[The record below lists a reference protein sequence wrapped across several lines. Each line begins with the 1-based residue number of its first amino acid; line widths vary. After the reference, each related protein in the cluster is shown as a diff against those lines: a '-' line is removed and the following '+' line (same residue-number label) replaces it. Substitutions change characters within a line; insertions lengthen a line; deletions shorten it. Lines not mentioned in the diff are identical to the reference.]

1 MSIFAADMGTWRA
14 EMRKYRAITRINM
27 QNSLAYIWDAF
38 TQTFFVALFVY
49 VLGQLWTTTFKAQG
63 ATVIADL
70 TLNQTIWYFVWA
82 ELVQLSKINPVQT
95 IQDEVKDG
103 SLAYT
108 LGRPYNY
115 VLYHYFRGLGGV
127 AVRMCTI
134 LFVGSLVAY
143 AQTGVL
149 LSFRIETFPLVL
161 VVTFFAFILDYCIL
175 AMIGLLA
182 FFFEDVM
189 SFRLIYHKILF
200 VIGGLFIPI
209 DFLPS
214 GVQSVVRVLP
224 FNLVLYGPAK
234 LFVDWDSDQFVQVVV
249 SQLIWIAILGTILAQ
264 FYRYGIRR
272 VSINGG

>member
-1 MSIFAADMGTWRA
+1 MSIFASDFGTWRA
-14 EMRKYRAITRINM
+14 QSRKYRAITRINM

-38 TQTFFVALFVY
+38 SQTFFVALFVY
-49 VLGQLWTTTFKAQG
+49 VLGQLWTATFAAQD
-63 ATVIADL
+63 ATLIAGL

-82 ELVQLSKINPVQT
+82 ELVQLSKINPVGT
-95 IQDEVKDG
+95 IQEEVKDG

-115 VLYHYFRGLGGV
+115 VLYHFFRGLGGV
-127 AVRMCTI
+127 AVRMTTI
-134 LFVGSLVAY
+134 LLVGSLVAY
-143 AQTGVL
+143 AQAGTL
-149 LSFRIETFPLVL
+149 SSFRFETFPLVL
-161 VVTFFAFILDYCIL
+161 FVTFLAFILDYCIA

-209 DFLPS
+209 DFLP
-214 GVQSVVRVLP
+214 GGIQGVVRVLP

-234 LFVDWDSDQFVQVVV
+234 LFVDWDGAQFVQVVALQIV
-249 SQLIWIAILGTILAQ
+249 WIAILGSCLALL
-264 FYRYGIRR
+264 YKYGTQR

>member
-1 MSIFAADMGTWRA
+1 MSIFASDFGTWRA
-14 EMRKYRAITRINM
+14 QARKYRAITRINM

-38 TQTFFVALFVY
+38 SQTFFVALFVY
-49 VLGQLWTTTFKAQG
+49 VLGQLWTATFKAQD
-63 ATVIADL
+63 ATLIAGL

-82 ELVQLSKINPVQT
+82 ELVQLSKINPVAT
-95 IQDEVKDG
+95 IQEEVKDG

-127 AVRMCTI
+127 AVRMSTI
-134 LFVGSLVAY
+134 LLVGSLVAF
-143 AQTGVL
+143 AQTGML
-149 LSFRIETFPLVL
+149 GSFRLDTFPLVL
-161 VVTFFAFILDYCIL
+161 IVTFLAFVLDYCIS
-175 AMIGLLA
+175 AIIGLLA

-214 GVQSVVRVLP
+214 GIQGVVRVLP

-234 LFVDWDSDQFVQVVV
+234 LFVDWDGGQFVQVVAL
-249 SQLIWIAILGTILAQ
+249 QLVWIGILGTCLAIL
-264 FYRYGIRR
+264 YRYGSQR